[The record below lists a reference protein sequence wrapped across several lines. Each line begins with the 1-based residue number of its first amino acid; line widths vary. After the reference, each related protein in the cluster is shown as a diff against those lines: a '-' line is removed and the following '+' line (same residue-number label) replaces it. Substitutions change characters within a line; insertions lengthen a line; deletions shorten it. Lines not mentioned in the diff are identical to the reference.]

1 MKMWKRYP
9 VVLDKEN
16 NMKLSDV
23 KVGILCRVSSDIA
36 NERWGSALVEVYE
49 IRQEQG
55 IVGLKMIKSG
65 ECGNLSFRGLH
76 HLNPVGKVR

>member
-1 MKMWKRYP
+1 MKP
-9 VVLDKEN
+9 
-16 NMKLSDV
+16 SDI
-23 KVGILCRVSSDIA
+23 KVGILCRVSSDVA
-36 NERWGSALVEVYE
+36 NERWKNALVEVYE

-65 ECGNLSFRGLH
+65 VCGNLPFRGLH